1 MKANPSLGTKV
12 CRHCGPDPIPISC
25 FGKNSS
31 KPDGLQDYCRVAQR
45 NHNTNNRLKKSRKRG
60 IDNDSKIRQIVT
72 LNTHFRCEK
81 MQSVISILVCLKR
94 QKEGG
99 FKVRTKGI
107 PATNKNWAPYYQCL
121 DCSDGKELRER
132 IRALL

>member
-1 MKANPSLGTKV
+1 MKANADILTKR
-12 CRHCGPDPIPISC
+12 CPHCGPQPLSK
-25 FGKNSS
+25 FGKNAARD
-31 KPDGLQDYCRVAQR
+31 DGLQDYCRVAQQVY
-45 NHNTNNRLKKSRKRG
+45 NTNNRRKNG
-60 IDNDSKIRQIVT
+60 AKVGLNTEAKIRAIVT
-72 LNTHFRCEK
+72 SGTHFRCEK